1 MRAYGIE
8 RFEGFRWLPIAIV
21 GIVLAGCG
29 GGGGGDTAPDVP
41 LSPAAVLGEKIFS
54 DASLS
59 ASGQMSCATCH
70 SRGRGDGYRP

>member
-8 RFEGFRWLPIAIV
+8 RLEGFRWLPIAIV

-29 GGGGGDTAPDVP
+29 GRGGGTSAPIAS
-41 LSPAAVLGEKIFS
+41 LSPAAALGEKIFS

-70 SRGRGDGYRP
+70 PRGRGDGYRP

>member
-8 RFEGFRWLPIAIV
+8 RLEGFRWLPIAIV

-29 GGGGGDTAPDVP
+29 GGGDTAHDVP

-54 DASLS
+54 DANLS
-59 ASGQMSCATCH
+59 ASGQMTCATCH
-70 SRGRGDGYRP
+70 SRGRGDGYQP